1 MLFNTASYSTRPFLC
16 MGGYI
21 CTCNAFVPITAR
33 PYSTTSPQRLFLFF
47 WSDTKKTFIALSL
60 SLSLHIP
67 PTISRL
73 HNHTNTP
80 RLRNNTL
87 HHRLQ
92 THARQPRLTL
102 LNLRNLINMLQTDFP
117 HTPQRRISRRSRC
130 SMKSCFP
137 CCSGCCCG
145 CFDFGPSG
153 ISCAAKF
160 VFDG

>member
-1 MLFNTASYSTRPFLC
+1 MHLQRLCPNHSTSLFYNFTTASL
-16 MGGYI
+16 
-21 CTCNAFVPITAR
+21 FVFFGATPKR
-33 PYSTTSPQRLFLFF
+33 RLL
-47 WSDTKKTFIALSL
+47 LSL
-60 SLSLHIP
+60 SLSLPHIP

-130 SMKSCFP
+130 SMKSCFA
-137 CCSGCCCG
+137 CCSGCGCG
-145 CFDFGPSG
+145 CFDFGPSS

>member
-1 MLFNTASYSTRPFLC
+1 MHLQRLCPNHSTSLFYNFTTASLFCFLERHPKNVYC
-16 MGGYI
+16 
-21 CTCNAFVPITAR
+21 
-33 PYSTTSPQRLFLFF
+33 
-47 WSDTKKTFIALSL
+47 SL
-60 SLSLHIP
+60 SLSLPHIP

-92 THARQPRLTL
+92 THPGQSRLTL

-137 CCSGCCCG
+137 CCSGCGCG